1 LDKTKARL
9 HGLDALRG
17 LAAISVVLWHW
28 QHFQLLGTTKL
39 TWTMAAP
46 PLTHTQQPFFA
57 ILRLFY
63 TYGYV
68 GVDFFFLIS
77 GFIFFRLYAEKVA
90 DRSLSL
96 GAFWLRRFSRLYPLH
111 LATLIIVVVLQLLF
125 RQTTGQYFIYG
136 ANGFG
141 SFVKSLLLFQVNG
154 DGAAFNGPTWSVT
167 IEIIMYG
174 IFFVLAWLGLLR
186 SMLVPLI
193 MFGIGLSLY
202 PGHQNIAVGLCGF
215 FEGGV
220 VYLVFQRIRVFLRSR
235 HGAFR
240 RSIISLTAIGCL
252 CGWAAVL
259 VANYAPASPWGDA
272 WTVATNAQTALPRLC
287 VAHLLFPM
295 TVLFVCLHEEVTGA
309 DYRYVSWLGE
319 ISYSSYLLHFPLQLL
334 FALAIARGLL
344 PIAVRDSDMF
354 SLIYFGLL
362 IVLSLVVFR
371 KFELPMQRL
380 LRRGWVDWAGVPKM
394 WFDNKYN
401 AARLRATSSPPI

>member
-1 LDKTKARL
+1 
-9 HGLDALRG
+9 
-17 LAAISVVLWHW
+17 
-28 QHFQLLGTTKL
+28 
-39 TWTMAAP
+39 MAAP
-46 PLTHTQQPFFA
+46 SLSHTQQPFFA
-57 ILRLFY
+57 VLRLFY

-111 LATLIIVVVLQLLF
+111 LATLIIVVILQLFF
-125 RQTTGQYFIYG
+125 RHTTGQYFIYG

-154 DGAAFNGPTWSVT
+154 DGAAFNGPTWSLT

-174 IFFVLAWLGLLR
+174 IFFMLAWLGLLR

-193 MFGIGLSLY
+193 MFGIGLMLY
-202 PGHQNIAVGLCGF
+202 SGHQNIAVGLCGF

-220 VYLVFQRIRVFLRSR
+220 VYLGFQRIRVFLRSR
-235 HGAFR
+235 HGAFQR
-240 RSIISLTAIGCL
+240 WIISLTAIGCL

-259 VANYAPASPWGDA
+259 VGNYAPALSWGDA
-272 WTVATNAQTALPRLC
+272 WTVATNVQSALPRLC
-287 VAHLLFPM
+287 VVYLLFPM

-309 DYRYVSWLGE
+309 NYRYVSWLGE
-319 ISYSSYLLHFPLQLL
+319 ISYSSYLLHFPLQLV
-334 FALAIARGLL
+334 FALAITRGLL
-344 PIAVRDSDMF
+344 PIAVRDSDVF
-354 SLIYFGLL
+354 SLVYFGLL

-380 LRRGWVDWAGVPKM
+380 LRQGWLDWAGASNM
-394 WFDNKYN
+394 LFDTNVACGRHRRCQSSGTFTKRS
-401 AARLRATSSPPI
+401 RLSW

>member
-9 HGLDALRG
+9 HGLDAIRG

-39 TWTMAAP
+39 TWTMTAP
-46 PLTHTQQPFFA
+46 PLSHTQQPFFA
-57 ILRLFY
+57 ILQPFY
-63 TYGYV
+63 THGYI

-96 GAFWLRRFSRLYPLH
+96 GEFWLWRFSRLYPLH
-111 LATLIIVVVLQLLF
+111 LATLIIVTVLQLLF
-125 RQTTGQYFIYG
+125 RKTTGQYFVYG

-154 DGAAFNGPTWSVT
+154 DAAAFNGPTWSVT

-174 IFFVLAWLGLLR
+174 VFFVLAWLGLLR

-193 MFGIGLSLY
+193 MFGIGLTLY
-202 PGHQNIAVGLCGF
+202 SGHQNIAVGLCGF

-220 VYLVFQRIRVFLRSR
+220 VYFVFLRIQAFLRSR
-235 HGAFR
+235 HGAFQ

-252 CGWAAVL
+252 CGWAVVL
-259 VANYAPASPWGDA
+259 VGNYAPASLWGDA
-272 WTVATNAQTALPRLC
+272 WAVATNAQTVLPRLC
-287 VAHLLFPM
+287 VAYLLFPM

-334 FALAIARGLL
+334 FALAVAHGQL
-344 PIAVRDSDMF
+344 PIAVRDSGLF

-380 LRRGWVDWAGVPKM
+380 LRQGWLDWRGARKM
-394 WFDNKYN
+394 LFDSKCN
-401 AARLRATSSPPI
+401 AARLRATSSPSN